1 MTMASA
7 AAAFQA
13 VVDQCNGCDR
23 MVDGDQGSVC
33 NTYTS
38 PSHKWSVG
46 SCNLASHVKV
56 KVQKKAAVNP
66 LKASKKASGG

>member
-1 MTMASA
+1 MAS

-13 VVDQCNGCDR
+13 VVDECNGCDR
-23 MVDGDQGSVC
+23 VVAGDNTQVC
-33 NTYTS
+33 SSYAV

-56 KVQKKAAVNP
+56 KTQKKVAVNP
-66 LKASKKASGG
+66 LKASKKAAGG

>member
-1 MTMASA
+1 MAS

-13 VVDQCNGCDR
+13 VVDDCNGCDR
-23 MVDGDQGSVC
+23 VVAGDNTNVC

-38 PSHKWSVG
+38 PSHKWSLG